1 MNRTNYS
8 AKREAIYRAICSTKT
23 HPDAEWIYNKV
34 RIDFPNISLGTVY
47 RNLVMLRNE
56 GKIISLGVVK
66 GCERFDGNVN
76 EHSHFICTECGRIID
91 VSRSFALH
99 ISNLDEL
106 VQKELGVKVESH
118 DLAFY
123 GKCDLCRDGREE

>member
-8 AKREAIYRAICSTKT
+8 AKREAIYSTICSTTT

-34 RIDFPNISLGTVY
+34 RADFPNISLGTVY

-66 GCERFDGNVN
+66 GCERFDGNVR

-91 VSRSFALH
+91 VSRNFAVH

-123 GKCDLCRDGREE
+123 GKCDLCIEGQEN

>member
-8 AKREAIYRAICSTKT
+8 AKREAIYSAICSTTT

-34 RIDFPNISLGTVY
+34 RADFPNISLGTVY

-66 GCERFDGNVN
+66 GCERFDGNVH

-91 VSRSFALH
+91 VSRNFAVH

-123 GKCDLCRDGREE
+123 GKCDLCIEGQEN

>member
-8 AKREAIYRAICSTKT
+8 AKREAIYNAICSTKI

-34 RIDFPNISLGTVY
+34 KADFPNISLGTVY

-56 GKIISLGVVK
+56 GKIISLGVVE
-66 GCERFDGNVN
+66 GCERFDGNVR
-76 EHSHFICTECGRIID
+76 EHSHFICTKCGRIID
-91 VSRSFALH
+91 VSRNFAIH

-106 VQKELGVKVESH
+106 VQNELGVKVESH

-123 GKCDLCRDGREE
+123 GKCDLCKEGQ